1 MKLINKF
8 KNWILNIMGHKCSP
22 MITAFVCIIIILLL
36 ISHGKSKEIKNLNEE
51 VKILTDNFWIN
62 QVGHMDE
69 ALQHECGKKIKTID
83 SLYIEIM
90 DLGHQLDSMKLK
102 YD

>member
-1 MKLINKF
+1 MKLINQF
-8 KNWILNIMGHKCSP
+8 KNWLLNIIGHKCSP
-22 MITAFVCIIIILLL
+22 MITALTCIIIILLL
-36 ISHGKSKEIKNLNEE
+36 ISHGKSKEIKKLNEDN
-51 VKILTDNFWIN
+51 KILTDNFWIN

-83 SLYIEIM
+83 SLYLEIS
-90 DLGHQLDSMKLK
+90 DLGMQLDSMKLK